1 MPTIHTTTVSWDRF
15 ILFYAIVK
23 SLAIDVGKIIEK
35 EIKECAMKKQKY
47 VALLFLSLI
56 TGICEVSG
64 VQFEE
69 SIERMKNEE
78 WRMNR
83 PLQWG

>member
-35 EIKECAMKKQKY
+35 EIRECTTMKQKS
-47 VALLFLSLI
+47 ATLLFPLLI
-56 TGICEVSG
+56 TGICEASRVK
-64 VQFEE
+64 FEASDE
-69 SIERMKNEE
+69 KVKHKGLSQ
-78 WRMNR
+78 
-83 PLQWG
+83 LG